1 MTGQREKLIE
11 FQMMHQ
17 QMKQIQKHLE
27 LMEEGLGELISAQ
40 ESLKEIGTLKEGTQ
54 ILLPLTN
61 GVFAKAQLADQNM
74 FLVNVGAGVV
84 VGKTLEQVRKLLE
97 DQAEE
102 MAKQQ
107 HELAETLENLSTK
120 ASELQEELR

>member
-1 MTGQREKLIE
+1 MTSQREKLIE
-11 FQMMHQ
+11 LQMMHQ

-61 GVFAKAQLADQNM
+61 GVFTKAQLADQNM

-84 VGKTLEQVRKLLE
+84 VGKTLEQVQKLLE

>member
-1 MTGQREKLIE
+1 MTSQREKLIE
-11 FQMMHQ
+11 LQMMHQ

-84 VGKTLEQVRKLLE
+84 VGKTLEQVQKLLE

-107 HELAETLENLSTK
+107 HELAETLERLSTK